1 MAVCRWIY
9 ANAKIESDRKDY
21 FVRLCDPELE
31 AWKGTL
37 IELSN
42 RLLSADKRRGEAEKQ
57 VCWFAGYISRE
68 MYLVAAG
75 GSQQE
80 LLGISSGKYREQ
92 HCVLGYGFT
101 GDDICLLKQED
112 EIFEPLKEI
121 MREIQRTGEE
131 KDIEAV
137 ENMKMDFSAYR
148 INITESGQS
157 SRTAFLHLADTAKQK
172 GNAVYQSTEEM
183 DSRLWKYSLRKP
195 VMLGIISMEDA
206 RRLLRYFPDGMVTV
220 IEDAIQKIYV
230 PEAKNTGSLAGDV
243 SEKNTQLPKT
253 LKAEQNKE
261 KQKKQGQQILKEQK
275 RQKCAQDANVQ
286 VRKYQENKY
295 QDQRQQELRRQKHR
309 EQVKLIKYWA
319 LWCRNH
325 LSESQVE
332 AVKKAIEIMKKEER
346 WSEKENGFFRQS
358 EYAAYMLLWHD
369 KQKKKKEQE
378 IYFLIESWA
387 DTMSAKKTVQLAELI
402 EHINGM
408 QRDSK
413 RR

>member
-1 MAVCRWIY
+1 M
-9 ANAKIESDRKDY
+9 
-21 FVRLCDPELE
+21 
-31 AWKGTL
+31 
-37 IELSN
+37 
-42 RLLSADKRRGEAEKQ
+42 
-57 VCWFAGYISRE
+57 
-68 MYLVAAG
+68 
-75 GSQQE
+75 
-80 LLGISSGKYREQ
+80 
-92 HCVLGYGFT
+92 
-101 GDDICLLKQED
+101 
-112 EIFEPLKEI
+112 
-121 MREIQRTGEE
+121 
-131 KDIEAV
+131 
-137 ENMKMDFSAYR
+137 
-148 INITESGQS
+148 
-157 SRTAFLHLADTAKQK
+157 
-172 GNAVYQSTEEM
+172 
-183 DSRLWKYSLRKP
+183 
-195 VMLGIISMEDA
+195 
-206 RRLLRYFPDGMVTV
+206 
-220 IEDAIQKIYV
+220 
-230 PEAKNTGSLAGDV
+230 
-243 SEKNTQLPKT
+243 
-253 LKAEQNKE
+253 
-261 KQKKQGQQILKEQK
+261 
-275 RQKCAQDANVQ
+275 Q